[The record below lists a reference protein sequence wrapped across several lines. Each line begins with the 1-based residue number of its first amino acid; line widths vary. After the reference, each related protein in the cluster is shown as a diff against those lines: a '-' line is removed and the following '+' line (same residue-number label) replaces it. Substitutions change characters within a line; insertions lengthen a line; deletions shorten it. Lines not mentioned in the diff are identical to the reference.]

1 MSSLWENKFLWR
13 MGIMEE
19 IKTYDI
25 EMVEID
31 KIKLDETNP
40 NEVDEQKM
48 EGLRLMMK
56 KKGMLQPII
65 IDQNNLMCDGE
76 HRFRV
81 FKELQMKKIPC
92 YRLTLTDSERRLL
105 RQTMNKLRGAHN
117 PREDAE
123 DLIRL
128 SKELGLQDLSK
139 YLGQEEK
146 QLADFMESV
155 NQVPESYLA
164 MILEE
169 KQKTK
174 RTKFV
179 SFKLTDYQ
187 AKKILDEM
195 GDETIKDIVLI
206 PIHGMLVDNIGREE
220 E

>member
-1 MSSLWENKFLWR
+1 MDD
-13 MGIMEE
+13 
-19 IKTYDI
+19 IKTYDV
-25 EMVEID
+25 EMVDVEL
-31 KIKLDETNP
+31 IKLDSTNP
-40 NEVDEQKM
+40 NEVDAQKM

-65 IDQNNLMCDGE
+65 IDQDNLMCDGE
-76 HRFRV
+76 HRFKV
-81 FKELQMKKIPC
+81 FKELGMNKIPC

-105 RQTMNKLRGAHN
+105 RQTMNKLRGSHN

-123 DLIRL
+123 DLIKL

-146 QLADFMESV
+146 QFADFMDSV
-155 NQVPESYLA
+155 NQVPESYLL

-187 AKKILDEM
+187 AKKILDELE
-195 GDETIKDIVLI
+195 GETIKDLVLI
-206 PIHGMLVDNIGREE
+206 PISGMLVDNIGRKE
-220 E
+220 

>member
-1 MSSLWENKFLWR
+1 MT
-13 MGIMEE
+13 EE
-19 IKTYDI
+19 IKTYEV
-25 EMVEID
+25 EMVD
-31 KIKLDETNP
+31 VKLIKLDPTNP

-65 IDQNNLMCDGE
+65 VDQDNLMCDGE
-76 HRFRV
+76 HRFKV
-81 FKELQMKKIPC
+81 FKEFGTKKIPC

-123 DLIRL
+123 DLIKL

-146 QLADFMESV
+146 QLADFMDSV
-155 NQVPESYLA
+155 NQVPESYLS

-169 KQKTK
+169 KQKVK

-195 GDETIKDIVLI
+195 GDDTIKDIVLI
-206 PIHGMLVDNIGREE
+206 PISGMLVDNIGRTD
-220 E
+220 

>member
-1 MSSLWENKFLWR
+1 MDK
-13 MGIMEE
+13 
-19 IKTYDI
+19 IKTYEV
-25 EMVEID
+25 EMVDVEL
-31 KIKLDETNP
+31 IKLDKTNP
-40 NEVDEQKM
+40 NEVDAQKM
-48 EGLRLMMK
+48 EGLRLIMK

-65 IDQNNLMCDGE
+65 IDQDNLMCDGE
-76 HRFRV
+76 HRFKV
-81 FKELQMKKIPC
+81 FREFKMKKIPC

-105 RQTMNKLRGAHN
+105 RQTMNKLRGMHN

-128 SKELGLQDLSK
+128 SKELGLRDLSK

-155 NQVPESYLA
+155 NQVPESYLS

-187 AKKILDEM
+187 AKKILDELN
-195 GDETIKDIVLI
+195 GETIKDLVLI
-206 PIHGMLVDNIGREE
+206 PVSGMLVDNIGREE
-220 E
+220 